1 MRTFLLRAGLAV
13 LCALP
18 PAIAAAA
25 DPSADTVV
33 AKVNGA
39 EITLGHMIAIRESLP
54 PQYLQLDD
62 KVLFDG
68 ILDQLIQQETLAEA
82 AAAHLTRRDELM
94 LENQK
99 RGYLAGVT
107 LDAVARAAVTDDA
120 VRALYD
126 ETYAKADPGKEY
138 NASHILVKTED
149 EARAI
154 IAELEGGADF
164 ATLAKEKSTGP
175 SGPNGGELGW
185 FGPGMMVKPFEDA
198 VVALQPGEISG
209 PVETQF
215 GWHVIRLNEVRNATV
230 PSLDEAREQIEGDLR
245 QKAVEQAVADMT
257 AKAEVTKMVDG
268 IDPAILKR
276 TELIGE

>member
-33 AKVNGA
+33 AKVNGT

-94 LENQK
+94 LDNQK